1 MAYYG
6 DVPWHSLGT
15 PVPDLQL
22 PSVQGTL
29 WTAYNASTRFEDYR
43 KPRCEERPDQ
53 RPDRTWVGVGAE
65 LKLRA
70 LNAPQ
75 ELPA

>member
-1 MAYYG
+1 MPANIESMAYCG
-6 DVPWHSLGT
+6 DVPWHGLGT
-15 PVPDLQL
+15 RVPDLRH
-22 PSVQGTL
+22 PGVQGTL
-29 WTAYNASTRFEDYR
+29 WTAYNTFTRFEDYR
-43 KPRCEERPDQ
+43 KPRGED
-53 RPDRTWVGVGAE
+53 AE